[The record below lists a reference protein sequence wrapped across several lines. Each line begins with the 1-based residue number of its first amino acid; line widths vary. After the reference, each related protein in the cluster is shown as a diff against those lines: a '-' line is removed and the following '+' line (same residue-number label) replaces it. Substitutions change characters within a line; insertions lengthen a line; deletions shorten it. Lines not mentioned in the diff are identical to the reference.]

1 MQGKKIALLTL
12 QHLANAPR
20 PQKEAGSLARAGA
33 DVTVFGSW
41 WDDKRAEE
49 DLALAEQLGFKY
61 VPLVDLRSAPFALRL
76 KGKIAREAFKRFGIV
91 LPEVYGLSARA
102 MIREIKRLQPDLTMV
117 HCEPGLWAGPRLIK
131 SGFKVGI
138 DFEDWFSEDLLPE
151 ARKERPV
158 KALAEGEK
166 FMLRNSAV
174 SFATTGVMAADLAQW
189 AGIDS
194 PPTSIPNCFPWAD
207 APKEKSNPDNRD
219 PDCVAFYWF
228 SQTIG
233 PGRGLEILGKA
244 LTKVKGNWQLH
255 LRGILRNRQDWFEET
270 FPEDIRDRVVIQP
283 IVPNKDLPTHSA
295 SHDIGLA
302 LEDPY
307 CKSRDL
313 TATNKIF
320 EYMRCGLATIATKT
334 SGQIEVLDKAPGV
347 GWIIEPNKED
357 DLVKRIQ
364 FCLDHP
370 EKVNQAKA
378 KARKAASGVWSW
390 EAYEPIL
397 VEKIS
402 QAL

>member
-1 MQGKKIALLTL
+1 MKGKKVALLTL
-12 QHLANAPR
+12 QHFANAPR
-20 PQKEAGSLARAGA
+20 AQKEAGSLARAGA

-41 WDDKRAEE
+41 WNDERAQE
-49 DLALAEQLGFKY
+49 DLALAERLGITY
-61 VPLVDLRSAPFALRL
+61 IPLIDLRNSPLGLRI

-102 MIREIKRLQPDLTMV
+102 MIREIKRLKPDLTMV

-131 SGFKVGI
+131 AGFKVGI

-158 KALAEGEK
+158 GALAAGEK
-166 FMLRNSAV
+166 YMLKNGAV
-174 SFATTGVMAADLAQW
+174 NFATTEAMAANLSNW
-189 AGIDS
+189 AGLETT
-194 PPTSIPNCFPWAD
+194 PTSIPNTFPWAD
-207 APKEKSNPDNRD
+207 SPKKDINADKRD
-219 PDCVAFYWF
+219 PNCVSFYWF

-233 PGRGLEILGKA
+233 PGRGLEILGHA
-244 LTKVKGNWQLH
+244 LSKVRGNWQLH
-255 LRGILRNRQDWFEET
+255 LRGTLRNRQDWFEET
-270 FPEDIRDRVVIQP
+270 FPESIRDRVIIQP
-283 IVPNKDLPTHSA
+283 IVPNRDLPTHSA

-302 LEDPY
+302 LEDPF

-320 EYMRCGLATIATKT
+320 EYMRCGLATIATRT
-334 SGQIEVLDKAPGV
+334 SGQIEVLDKAQGV
-347 GWIIEPNKED
+347 GWIIEPKDED
-357 DLVKRIQ
+357 ALIERIQ

-370 EKVNQAKA
+370 DKVAAAKSLA
-378 KARKAASGVWSW
+378 KEAAAGVWSW
-390 EAYEPIL
+390 EAFEPIL